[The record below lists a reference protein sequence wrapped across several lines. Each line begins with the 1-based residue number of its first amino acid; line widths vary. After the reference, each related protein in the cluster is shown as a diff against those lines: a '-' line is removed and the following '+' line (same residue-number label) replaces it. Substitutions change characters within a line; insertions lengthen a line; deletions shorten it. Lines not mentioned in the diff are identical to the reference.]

1 MKRVGVFI
9 DIQNVYLTTQALYGH
24 GRINFATLRDF
35 LLRGTDGIVT
45 MSAFTCFDPESD
57 GQRSFRN
64 ALGLMGYRV
73 ISKPLRRLPDGTI
86 KANMDMDMAV
96 EILTQAEYLDE
107 VVLVTGDGDFK
118 AIVDALCLK
127 GKVVKIIGP
136 DRLTS
141 PELIQA
147 SHQYINLHQ
156 IEGILQPGTN
166 HSSKPAPAE
175 ADSAKAE

>member
-1 MKRVGVFI
+1 
-9 DIQNVYLTTQALYGH
+9 
-24 GRINFATLRDF
+24 
-35 LLRGTDGIVT
+35 
-45 MSAFTCFDPESD
+45 
-57 GQRSFRN
+57 
-64 ALGLMGYRV
+64 
-73 ISKPLRRLPDGTI
+73 
-86 KANMDMDMAV
+86 MAV

-156 IEGILQPGTN
+156 IEGILQPGSN